1 LDNLSTI
8 QNIAIWSLPVLFA
21 ITVHEAAHGYVAWK
35 FGDNTAKDLGRISL
49 NPLKHIDIMGTV
61 LVPIMMLLTTGF
73 VFGWAKPVPVNPNN
87 LKNPKK
93 RHMAYV
99 AIAGPL
105 SNFFMALFWIISLK
119 LGLYFLK
126 NDISGG
132 LALLY
137 MGRAGVIINLVL
149 MILNLIP
156 IPPLDGSKVL
166 LAILPKPW
174 DLWFHK
180 ATPFGLILV
189 VALMVTGVLAKIMMP
204 ILNVV
209 QVGLFSAF
217 GLS

>member
-1 LDNLSTI
+1 
-8 QNIAIWSLPVLFA
+8 
-21 ITVHEAAHGYVAWK
+21 VHEAAHGYVAWK
-35 FGDNTAKDLGRISL
+35 FGDNTAKDLGRISI
-49 NPLKHIDIMGTV
+49 NPLKHIDIVGTV
-61 LVPIMMLLTTGF
+61 IVPILMLVTTSF

-87 LKNPKK
+87 LKNPK

-99 AIAGPL
+99 AVAGPL
-105 SNFFMALFWIISLK
+105 SNLFMAIFWVVVLK
-119 LGLYFLK
+119 LGFYCLK

-132 LALLY
+132 FAMFY
-137 MGRAGVIINLVL
+137 MGQAGVLINLVL

-189 VALMVTGVLAKIMMP
+189 VGLMVSGYLAKIMIP
-204 ILNVV
+204 ILDFV
-209 QVGLFSAF
+209 QGGLFAIF
-217 GLS
+217 GLG